1 MKTIYQLFRAPF
13 MFFSFI
19 SVIILSSCATSCFT
33 IRNQPA
39 LIIGER
45 RGRHCNTADCRFAPL
60 YSAEPPEN
68 VNTLERDEETDQSN
82 SVVPKVVVEEEKP
95 YPVDLP
101 SPILLALS
109 VVLAISSIGSIFELF
124 GGSPQLGVAG
134 TASVALLG
142 TPLCIFLFYASVL
155 KGNAETEED
164 DKKFLKD
171 RY

>member
-1 MKTIYQLFRAPF
+1 LVCVLV
-13 MFFSFI
+13 FI
-19 SVIILSSCATSCFT
+19 DCNGRKRIQIKYRHQTHTFFT
-33 IRNQPA
+33 IDFCIV
-39 LIIGER
+39 L
-45 RGRHCNTADCRFAPL
+45 
-60 YSAEPPEN
+60 
-68 VNTLERDEETDQSN
+68 LEF
-82 SVVPKVVVEEEKP
+82 
-95 YPVDLP
+95 L
-101 SPILLALS
+101 
-109 VVLAISSIGSIFELF
+109 GSIFELF